1 MTLREQYAEL
11 LKTARRQF
19 GQLKRYAIPSKMG
32 YIPSFEDFYLTR
44 DINDRITK
52 RDIKDLQRQIDFAK
66 ENATEW
72 RASEE
77 DEEDGKQA
85 IKNLEIR
92 LQFAMRSPK
101 TAKGKIVAEKAY
113 NIIESI
119 IKDAE
124 LKYHYRYAIIFDRIR
139 IWATNFMIRLEK
151 MVLLMYAKEY
161 DGGSNDLNLIQWE
174 SDIMDFAEALDVQVR
189 TILVE
194 FLKNELDDKG
204 QSAK

>member
-32 YIPSFEDFYLTR
+32 YIPSFEDFYLTM

-92 LQFAMRSPK
+92 LQLVMRSPK

-113 NIIESI
+113 NILESVI
-119 IKDAE
+119 RDAE
-124 LKYHYRYAIIFDRIR
+124 VKYHYRYAIIFDRIR
-139 IWATNFMIRLEK
+139 IWATNFMIKLEK

-161 DGGSNDLNLIQWE
+161 DGGSNNLNLIQWE